1 MEEKSIL
8 IQRKYGAVRLR
19 LAEIMDSRGMTRNQL
34 SRLTGTRY
42 EVIHK
47 WYGGK
52 VENWIW
58 MFWHGFAMCW
68 IVKFLTCWFM
78 KKRKNNKRKPVYF
91 HGKTPAFSFIFF
103 RKYEVFLF
111 T

>member
-19 LAEIMDSRGMTRNQL
+19 LAEIMDSRGMTRTQL

-52 VENWIW
+52 VEKLDLDVLARI
-58 MFWHGFAMCW
+58 CY
-68 IVKFLTCWFM
+68 VLDCEVSDLL
-78 KKRKNNKRKPVYF
+78 VYEE
-91 HGKTPAFSFIFF
+91 A
-103 RKYEVFLF
+103 EE
-111 T
+111 

>member
-1 MEEKSIL
+1 MGNGYNEIIQIFVTTILEVKHMEEKSIL

-52 VENWIW
+52 VEKLDMDVLARI
-58 MFWHGFAMCW
+58 CY
-68 IVKFLTCWFM
+68 VLDCEVSDLL
-78 KKRKNNKRKPVYF
+78 VYEE
-91 HGKTPAFSFIFF
+91 A
-103 RKYEVFLF
+103 EE
-111 T
+111 

>member
-52 VENWIW
+52 VEILDLDVL
-58 MFWHGFAMCW
+58 ARICY
-68 IVKFLTCWFM
+68 VLDCDVSDLL
-78 KKRKNNKRKPVYF
+78 VYEE
-91 HGKTPAFSFIFF
+91 A
-103 RKYEVFLF
+103 EE
-111 T
+111 

>member
-1 MEEKSIL
+1 MQISANEDVYKRQVLEVKHMEEKSIL

-52 VENWIW
+52 VEKLDLDVLARI
-58 MFWHGFAMCW
+58 CY
-68 IVKFLTCWFM
+68 VLDCEVSDLL
-78 KKRKNNKRKPVYF
+78 VYEE
-91 HGKTPAFSFIFF
+91 A
-103 RKYEVFLF
+103 EE
-111 T
+111 

>member
-1 MEEKSIL
+1 MGMGNGYNGTIQILNKHMEEKSIL

-52 VENWIW
+52 VEKLDLDVLARI
-58 MFWHGFAMCW
+58 CY
-68 IVKFLTCWFM
+68 VLDCEVSDLL
-78 KKRKNNKRKPVYF
+78 VYEE
-91 HGKTPAFSFIFF
+91 A
-103 RKYEVFLF
+103 EE
-111 T
+111 

>member
-1 MEEKSIL
+1 MGMGNGYNEIIQIFVTTVLEVKHMEEKSIL

-52 VENWIW
+52 VEKLDLDVLARI
-58 MFWHGFAMCW
+58 CY
-68 IVKFLTCWFM
+68 VLDCEVSDLL
-78 KKRKNNKRKPVYF
+78 VYEE
-91 HGKTPAFSFIFF
+91 A
-103 RKYEVFLF
+103 EE
-111 T
+111 

>member
-1 MEEKSIL
+1 MVNGYNEIIQIFVTTILEVKHMEEKSIL

-52 VENWIW
+52 VEKLDLDVLARICYVLN
-58 MFWHGFAMCW
+58 CE
-68 IVKFLTCWFM
+68 VSDLL
-78 KKRKNNKRKPVYF
+78 VYEE
-91 HGKTPAFSFIFF
+91 A
-103 RKYEVFLF
+103 EE
-111 T
+111 

>member
-1 MEEKSIL
+1 MVNGYNEIIQIFVTTVLEVKHMEEKSIL

-52 VENWIW
+52 VEKLDLDVLARI
-58 MFWHGFAMCW
+58 CY
-68 IVKFLTCWFM
+68 VLDCEVSDLL
-78 KKRKNNKRKPVYF
+78 VYEE
-91 HGKTPAFSFIFF
+91 A
-103 RKYEVFLF
+103 EE
-111 T
+111 

>member
-42 EVIHK
+42 EVNHK

-52 VENWIW
+52 VEKLDLDVLARI
-58 MFWHGFAMCW
+58 CY
-68 IVKFLTCWFM
+68 VLDCEVSDLL
-78 KKRKNNKRKPVYF
+78 VYEE
-91 HGKTPAFSFIFF
+91 A
-103 RKYEVFLF
+103 EE
-111 T
+111 

>member
-1 MEEKSIL
+1 MVNGYNEIIQIFVTTILEVKHMVEKSIL

-52 VENWIW
+52 VEKLDLDVLARI
-58 MFWHGFAMCW
+58 CY
-68 IVKFLTCWFM
+68 VLDCEVSDLL
-78 KKRKNNKRKPVYF
+78 VYEE
-91 HGKTPAFSFIFF
+91 A
-103 RKYEVFLF
+103 EE
-111 T
+111 

>member
-52 VENWIW
+52 GE
-58 MFWHGFAMCW
+58 
-68 IVKFLTCWFM
+68 
-78 KKRKNNKRKPVYF
+78 KPDLDVLARICYVLDCEVSDLLVYEE
-91 HGKTPAFSFIFF
+91 A
-103 RKYEVFLF
+103 EE
-111 T
+111 

>member
-1 MEEKSIL
+1 MGMVNGYNEIIQIFVTTILEVKHMEEKSIL

-52 VENWIW
+52 VEKLDLDVLARICYVLN
-58 MFWHGFAMCW
+58 CE
-68 IVKFLTCWFM
+68 VSDLL
-78 KKRKNNKRKPVYF
+78 VYEE
-91 HGKTPAFSFIFF
+91 A
-103 RKYEVFLF
+103 EE
-111 T
+111 

>member
-42 EVIHK
+42 EVV
-47 WYGGK
+47 WRQGGK
-52 VENWIW
+52 TGSGCFGTDLLCVG
-58 MFWHGFAMCW
+58 M
-68 IVKFLTCWFM
+68 
-78 KKRKNNKRKPVYF
+78 
-91 HGKTPAFSFIFF
+91 
-103 RKYEVFLF
+103 
-111 T
+111 

>member
-1 MEEKSIL
+1 MGMVNGYNEIIQIFVTTILEVKHMEEKSIL

-34 SRLTGTRY
+34 SCLTGTRY

-52 VENWIW
+52 VEKLDLDVLARI
-58 MFWHGFAMCW
+58 CY
-68 IVKFLTCWFM
+68 VLDCEVSDLL
-78 KKRKNNKRKPVYF
+78 VYEE
-91 HGKTPAFSFIFF
+91 A
-103 RKYEVFLF
+103 EE
-111 T
+111 

>member
-52 VENWIW
+52 V
-58 MFWHGFAMCW
+58 
-68 IVKFLTCWFM
+68 
-78 KKRKNNKRKPVYF
+78 KKLDLDVLARICYVLDCEVSDLLVYEE
-91 HGKTPAFSFIFF
+91 A
-103 RKYEVFLF
+103 EE
-111 T
+111 

>member
-1 MEEKSIL
+1 MGNGYNEIIQIFVTTVLEVKHMEEKSIL

-52 VENWIW
+52 VEKLDLDVLARI
-58 MFWHGFAMCW
+58 CY
-68 IVKFLTCWFM
+68 VLDCEVSDLL
-78 KKRKNNKRKPVYF
+78 VYEE
-91 HGKTPAFSFIFF
+91 A
-103 RKYEVFLF
+103 EE
-111 T
+111 